1 MVHTVVARKRRGM
14 INISV
19 IASHLSFVIISMVVV
34 SAAFIATYYY
44 SMYLVFLSF
53 LLLPV
58 SL

>member
-1 MVHTVVARKRRGM
+1 M
-14 INISV
+14 INIFV
-19 IASHLSFVIISMVVV
+19 IASQLSFVIISMIVV
-34 SAAFIATYYY
+34 SAAIIATYYY